1 MDWTRGRIATAATAV
16 LAFTGLVVGLV
27 LAFGSGPA
35 QVPQAQ
41 QEPASASPS
50 PSHTPTQLYSPFT
63 GERVKSLHR
72 VLAVKIDNYTLARPQ
87 TGINQADMVYVL
99 PVEGGLTRFMA
110 VFSSRFP
117 PVVGPVRSAREDDL
131 ALLRQYGR
139 PALAYSGATPVLQ
152 PFIAKHARIVNLFA
166 GITGGYFRSS
176 SRIAPYNLYAHTSQ
190 LLAQARKASKAH
202 DIGFRFGPPPAGGRA
217 TTSESAS
224 FPASSYRF
232 TWSAHQD
239 RWLVWIDGK
248 RGETTDAGQ
257 MAAATVVIQHTRVTT
272 SRFLEYGSRPP
283 YAVSTGN
290 GSATV
295 LRNGK
300 AYQAHWSRPHRDGG
314 TTFTTPSGKPMTFA
328 RGPVWILLV

>member
-1 MDWTRGRIATAATAV
+1 
-16 LAFTGLVVGLV
+16 
-27 LAFGSGPA
+27 
-35 QVPQAQ
+35 
-41 QEPASASPS
+41 
-50 PSHTPTQLYSPFT
+50 
-63 GERVKSLHR
+63 VKSLHR

-87 TGINQADMVYVL
+87 TGINKADMVYVL

-131 ALLRQYGR
+131 ALLRQFGR

-166 GITGGYFRSS
+166 GITGGFFRSS

-190 LLAQARKASKAH
+190 LLAQARKASKAR

-217 TTSESAS
+217 ATSESAS
-224 FPASSYRF
+224 FPASTYRF
-232 TWSAHQD
+232 TWSARQN

-257 MAAATVVIQHTRVTT
+257 MAAATVVIQHTKITT

-283 YAVSTGN
+283 YAVSTGSGN
-290 GSATV
+290 ATV
-295 LRNGK
+295 LRNGR